1 MQCQTQNDIRRYI
14 ALSTF
19 GFFQKGILD
28 VKLTNFQIEDNV
40 AGEVSRRIFVG
51 DLIDWLYLMKLQFNQ
66 FGLTLDKTMS
76 DAMNPFIDD
85 HQDKCILQESISKQH
100 HGPIAY
106 LTMDFKN
113 QM

>member
-1 MQCQTQNDIRRYI
+1 MR
-14 ALSTF
+14 A
-19 GFFQKGILD
+19 K
-28 VKLTNFQIEDNV
+28 
-40 AGEVSRRIFVG
+40 FV
-51 DLIDWLYLMKLQFNQ
+51 Q

-85 HQDKCILQESISKQH
+85 HQDRCILQESISSQN

-106 LTMDFKN
+106 LMMDFKN

>member
-1 MQCQTQNDIRRYI
+1 MQAKC
-14 ALSTF
+14 
-19 GFFQKGILD
+19 
-28 VKLTNFQIEDNV
+28 V
-40 AGEVSRRIFVG
+40 
-51 DLIDWLYLMKLQFNQ
+51 Q

-85 HQDKCILQESISKQH
+85 HQDRCILQESIASQN

-106 LTMDFKN
+106 LMMDFKN